1 MANDR
6 LPAAGR
12 QGDSKPDYLLDLS
25 FDARDTALEEA
36 VQSRLFLTA
45 STGSTSVEINGTATI
60 TAWFDSAADRDAAS
74 DMFGELEAVELH
86 AHERDR
92 VDWLDLYQQS
102 LHPILIGERFI
113 VAPDVSL
120 LAEAGER
127 LAIVVPQEQ
136 AFGTGS
142 HETTALCMEVLE
154 ILDLRGR
161 RGLDVG
167 SGSGILAIAMIRLG
181 AARAVAFDNDPDAY
195 GALRDNRIRNRVSP
209 EAMPLFIGATDA
221 LRGGRFDVITMNII
235 PEVILPLLGEVA
247 ARLVDDASL
256 ILSGILATR
265 RDEIVS
271 AAATHRLVVK
281 QERQRGEWW
290 AGLFRKLKN

>member
-1 MANDR
+1 M
-6 LPAAGR
+6 
-12 QGDSKPDYLLDLS
+12 PDYLLDLS

-45 STGSTSVEINGTATI
+45 STGNTSVEINGTVTI
-60 TAWFDSAADRDAAS
+60 TAWFDSAADRDAAR
-74 DMFGELEAVELH
+74 DMFVELKEVELH
-86 AHERDR
+86 SRERER
-92 VDWLDLYQQS
+92 VDWLDIYQQS
-102 LHPILIGERFI
+102 LHPILIGDRFI
-113 VAPDVSL
+113 VAPDASL
-120 LAEAGER
+120 IPEAGER
-127 LAIVVPQEQ
+127 LPIVVPQEQ

-154 ILDLRGR
+154 TLDLRGR

-181 AARAVAFDNDPDAY
+181 ATRVVAFDNDPDAY

-209 EAMPLFIGATDA
+209 EAMPLFIGGTDA

-235 PEVILPLLGEVA
+235 PEVILPLLGEVV
-247 ARLVDDASL
+247 ARLTGDANV

-265 RDEIVS
+265 RDEIVN

-290 AGLFRKLKN
+290 AGLFGIEN